1 MNSPSPLVPQG
12 AIPPKTM
19 SRSARVLVIGF
30 SVVAVHVVGLS
41 IFLLQGCK
49 KDLTTADGAVGDTN
63 APSSA
68 MSFPTLDA
76 AGTNSYYTNAAA
88 LPTAAPSTGT
98 VATAAP
104 AYPTTATA
112 PMTTGA
118 TSTVATAYP
127 TTPTAPAPDSTF
139 PSVPETTTAP
149 AAAWTGTE
157 YKIAKGDTLSGIA
170 GRNGVTISAIQQAN
184 PGLDPRKLKIGQT
197 IKVPAPT
204 PRATPTATASAG
216 SSGSSATTASG
227 GGTYKVKAGD
237 TLTRIAAKHGVT
249 VNELRAA
256 NNMRTTRLLVG
267 QTLNIPQRA
276 ARTAA
281 ANSTNTAQ

>member
-1 MNSPSPLVPQG
+1 
-12 AIPPKTM
+12 
-19 SRSARVLVIGF
+19 
-30 SVVAVHVVGLS
+30 
-41 IFLLQGCK
+41 
-49 KDLTTADGAVGDTN
+49 
-63 APSSA
+63 
-68 MSFPTLDA
+68 MSFPTLD
-76 AGTNSYYTNAAA
+76 TNAYYTNVAA
-88 LPTAAPSTGT
+88 LPTAAPATGAVMT
-98 VATAAP
+98 ATP
-104 AYPTTATA
+104 TNPTTPALG
-112 PMTTGA
+112 GA

-127 TTPTAPAPDSTF
+127 STLTAPTPGITADAGF
-139 PSVPETTTAP
+139 PTIANTTETTAP

-170 GRNGVTISAIQQAN
+170 SRNGVTISAIQQAN

-197 IKVPAPT
+197 IKVPAAAPK
-204 PRATPTATASAG
+204 ATTTAAAAGSTG
-216 SSGSSATTASG
+216 SSGTTASG

-281 ANSTNTAQ
+281 ASATNTAQ